1 MFEFR
6 KKVKLNYSLVNAYSG
21 LFNLICNSFS
31 VRLGTSETD
40 PIDIERE
47 TRSMDLSHTV
57 AMHDGCKDRLAR
69 ISLQRSQSRYHTRNH
84 KDIKLES
91 FFKASVFI

>member
-40 PIDIERE
+40 PIDIER
-47 TRSMDLSHTV
+47 DTV
-57 AMHDGCKDRLAR
+57 DGPVTY
-69 ISLQRSQSRYHTRNH
+69 SRH
-84 KDIKLES
+84 
-91 FFKASVFI
+91 A